1 MRDLWPPLVKL
12 SVYTVVIVLATSL
25 LALII
30 VNERFAPTVSYTAK
44 FRDAS
49 GVLSN
54 SDVRIAGVSVGKV
67 ESVEVTDDNL
77 ATVRFTVR
85 EDEFVPESVR
95 VAVKYKNLIGDR
107 YLALERG
114 PGSPTRE
121 LPAGAIIPQSRTEP
135 ALNLTTLFQGF
146 RPLFQGLRPK
156 QVNQLAGE
164 IVQTLQGEGGT
175 INELLAHTASLTSTI
190 ADRDQVIG
198 QLVDNLNRVLGTV
211 AERDAQ
217 LAALITRLQRLVSG
231 LSADRK
237 EIGESISSVG
247 ELTDSVAGLLG
258 EVRPPLR
265 ADIKHLDKLATNLN
279 RGSKTVDRV
288 LRNLPSLLNEVD
300 RTASYGSW
308 FQFYLCQSSGKIDL
322 PAPLPNEVVAYTNEN
337 PRCSR

>member
-1 MRDLWPPLVKL
+1 MRDLWAPLIKL
-12 SVYTVVIVLATSL
+12 IIYTVVIVLATAALS
-25 LALII
+25 LII
-30 VNERFAPTVSYTAK
+30 VNERFAPTNTYSAT
-44 FRDAS
+44 FEDAS

-54 SDVRIAGVSVGKV
+54 SDVRIAGVTVGKV
-67 ESVEVTDDNL
+67 ETVDVTDDNR
-77 ATVRFTVR
+77 ARVTFTVR
-85 EDEFVPESVR
+85 KDEFVPASVR

-114 PGSPTRE
+114 PGSPGE
-121 LPAGAIIPQSRTEP
+121 LPPGATIPASRTEP
-135 ALNLTTLFQGF
+135 ALNLTVLFQGF
-146 RPLFQGLRPK
+146 RPLFQGLQPK
-156 QVNQLAGE
+156 QVNQLASE

-175 INELLAHTASLTSTI
+175 INQLLAHTASLTNTI

-217 LAALITRLQRLVSG
+217 LAELITQLQRLVSG

-247 ELTDSVAGLLG
+247 ALTDSVAGLLG
-258 EVRPPLR
+258 DVRPPLK
-265 ADIKHLDKLATNLN
+265 ADIKHLNGLATNLN

-308 FQFYLCQSSGKIDL
+308 FQFYLCQAGGTIDL
-322 PAPLPNEVVAYTNEN
+322 PKPLPNEVIAYTNAN
-337 PRCSR
+337 PRCSA